1 MDQEANDMALKP
13 KEQFQALKVPLII
26 TAVVFALLVGGAFVW
41 HLLRPTKE
49 PPVVESKAPADQI
62 RNIVFTKEDNEYV
75 LYFSLC
81 DKDGNYI
88 ARQGEVS
95 LKISQLGTIGIEN
108 GPQFVNETTLLEA
121 KFDVGLNSYR
131 WIDIGGAIF
140 FTDRQLIIPKRISP
154 SLFKLTPRPGQL
166 GKISV
171 RFRDEKVADSQ
182 LYLDRRLLFP

>member
-1 MDQEANDMALKP
+1 MRSPIASRRRNSALSTSFPVFSTPRCRAAWRRRSRRPRTRPVWQNDRSWRSMDQEANDMALKP

-108 GPQFVNETTLLEA
+108 GPQFVNETT
-121 KFDVGLNSYR
+121 
-131 WIDIGGAIF
+131 
-140 FTDRQLIIPKRISP
+140 
-154 SLFKLTPRPGQL
+154 
-166 GKISV
+166 
-171 RFRDEKVADSQ
+171 
-182 LYLDRRLLFP
+182 